1 MRSVRFERSGR
12 ESYGVLE
19 GSLTEGTVRA
29 LSAAPWA
36 GGLPEGPPIP
46 ASEVRLLA
54 PVVPTK
60 VVAVGRNYRAHAAEM
75 GQEVPR
81 EPLLF
86 IKPSSA
92 VIGPGQA
99 IVIPEVSKLVHHE
112 AELAVVMGRTL
123 TRATTAAE
131 ARQAIFGWTCLDDVT
146 ARDIQRTEGH
156 FTRAKSFDTF
166 CPIGPLV
173 ETAVDPLDLT
183 VSCRVNG
190 EQRQRGSTRDMVYD
204 PYLLVAFISQ
214 VMTLYP
220 GDVVTTGT
228 PEGVGPLKRGDSV
241 EVEISG
247 IGVLRNPVT

>member
-1 MRSVRFERSGR
+1 MRSVRFERAGR
-12 ESYGVLE
+12 QVYGLLE
-19 GSLTEGTVRA
+19 GNGVRP

-36 GGLPEGPPIP
+36 GGLPDGPPLP
-46 ASEVRLLA
+46 LAEVTLLA

-60 VVAVGRNYRAHAAEM
+60 VVAVGRNYRAHAAEL
-75 GQEVPR
+75 GQEVPK

-92 VIGPGQA
+92 VIGPGQG
-99 IVIPEVSKLVHHE
+99 IVVPEASKLVHHE
-112 AELAVVMGRTL
+112 AELAAVMGRTL
-123 TRATTAAE
+123 TGAGTAAE
-131 ARQAIFGWTCLDDVT
+131 ARLAIFGWTCLNDVT
-146 ARDIQRTEGH
+146 ARDIQRAEGH

-166 CPIGPLV
+166 CPIGPW
-173 ETAVDPLDLT
+173 VDTDVNPLDLT

-190 EQRQRGSTRDMVYD
+190 EERQRGYTRDMVYD

-228 PEGVGPLKRGDSV
+228 PEGVGPLKRGDWV
-241 EVEISG
+241 EVEVSG
-247 IGVLRNPVT
+247 VGVLRNPVV

>member
-1 MRSVRFERSGR
+1 MRSVRFERAGR

-19 GSLTEGTVRA
+19 GEAVRA

-36 GGLPEGPPIP
+36 GGLPEGPPLP
-46 ASEVRLLA
+46 LAEVRLLA

-60 VVAVGRNYRAHAAEM
+60 IVAVGRNYRAHAAEV
-75 GQEVPR
+75 GQEVPK

-86 IKPSSA
+86 LKPSSA
-92 VIGPGQA
+92 VVGPGQA
-99 IVIPEVSKLVHHE
+99 IVIPESSRLVHHE

-123 TRATTAAE
+123 SRAGSATE
-131 ARQAIFGWTCLDDVT
+131 ARQAIFGFTCLDDVT

-166 CPIGPLV
+166 CPIGPVV
-173 ETAVDPLDLT
+173 ETSVDPLDLT

-190 EQRQRGSTRDMVYD
+190 EQRQRGYTRDMVHD

-228 PEGVGPLKRGDSV
+228 PEGVGPLRRGDWV

-247 IGVLRNPVT
+247 IGILKNPVT